1 MLITELRKCLE
12 SYCRCNWKAAPKYN
26 NYVPVDAQDKQIN
39 MFPLMR
45 KVIIPKLLYV
55 LLLDD

>member
-1 MLITELRKCLE
+1 MPRIVLSVQLE
-12 SYCRCNWKAAPKYN
+12 SSSYKHN

-45 KVIIPKLLYV
+45 KVTIPKLLHV